1 MARSKSVV
9 FVNGAWMTSDCW
21 ADFRKP
27 FERGGYKAHTPSWP
41 LLGGASAAELRK
53 TPPAG
58 LGSLT
63 IGEIVDHYG
72 AFIETLDE
80 APLIIGHS
88 FGGLFTQMLLAQGLG
103 SAGIAIDPAPGAGV
117 VPGIASLAAA
127 FPILNRINGW
137 SRPFTIPFEAFKASF
152 ANTAPAAQQ
161 KAAYEA
167 LVVPTSGRIF
177 YQAASGIGA
186 AVHPRRRT
194 QPLLITVG
202 EHDRT
207 VTPFTAHQTYAI
219 QKHSPAPTDFKL
231 FPGLS
236 HFLIAEEPGWEDV
249 SAFCLDWAKAHAA
262 A

>member
-1 MARSKSVV
+1 MATAKTVV
-9 FVNGAWMTSDCW
+9 FVNGAWMTSACW
-21 ADFRKP
+21 DDFRKP
-27 FERGGYKAHTPSWP
+27 FEAADYTVFTPSWP
-41 LLGGASAAELRK
+41 MLGGAPAAALRQS
-53 TPPAG
+53 PPAG

-72 AFIETLDE
+72 AFIETLDA

-88 FGGLFTQMLLAQGLG
+88 FGGLFTQMLLERGLG

-117 VPGIASLAAA
+117 IPGIVSLAAA
-127 FPILNRINGW
+127 FPILNRIGGW
-137 SRPFTIPFEAFKASF
+137 SRPFTISFEAFKASF
-152 ANTAPAAQQ
+152 ANTAPAEQQ

-177 YQAASGIGA
+177 YQAASGVGA
-186 AVHPRRRT
+186 AVNPRRRK

-231 FPGLS
+231 FPGRS
-236 HFLIAEEPGWEDV
+236 HFLIAEEPGWREV
-249 SAFCLDWAKAHAA
+249 AAFCLDWAKVNA
-262 A
+262 